1 MKIAVYFPSREE
13 PVEMIPEHL
22 EALAAEEGQ
31 AIVQFSPTKYRLLSP
46 GSMRVLLAHLAAT
59 RPTG

>member
-1 MKIAVYFPSREE
+1 MKIAVHFPSREE
-13 PVEMIPEHL
+13 PLEMSPDDL
-22 EALAAEEGQ
+22 ETLAAEEGQ
-31 AIVQFSPTKYRLLSP
+31 AIVQFAQGRYRMLSS